1 MNIKI
6 LNEIEIELYN
16 KMKTSYKQYIGDYI
30 NSKSEYSYLQ
40 SDITEIRKTITNYFN
55 TLQKLVDDGEWT
67 LLLKK
72 ESYGKNIIEY
82 LNNIEKDISKDYF
95 KPLED

>member
-55 TLQKLVDDGEWT
+55 TDDGEWT

-72 ESYGKNIIEY
+72 ESYEKILLNI
-82 LNNIEKDISKDYF
+82 
-95 KPLED
+95 